1 MKPIGPFAPRDSETP
16 LSEGHIPGLKGSPVR
31 TPMPVQGTQRT
42 TPALVGAIAK
52 VLVTRQLWV
61 ELYGL
66 PGYPMTLGSAKGQ
79 GFALT
84 PKDLR
89 PVPKEAPRPLLG
101 GKLTLMGLSLDTDD
115 PRLMWERPTPNRAFA
130 VELHSF
136 NWLPVMMA
144 QGERGVQDAM
154 AMSLGWLATFAD
166 WSPFSWSPDVL
177 SRRVYNLACA
187 GKRLTQN
194 AAPADAQRL
203 ADSLARQANQLLRPP
218 FSVRGRA
225 ERLVAVAVAG
235 CALGGVTGE
244 RLRNKALKRLP
255 HALEQTVREDG
266 AHASRAPEHGMEL
279 LLDLLTLDD
288 ALSQLSVPTPPPVA
302 DAMSRLTIALRSQ
315 VLPDKRLAVFQGGG
329 PSTRERVQAARAHDD
344 EPAAPPASIIG
355 GIVRVSSPQLT
366 VLLDVEG
373 PATGAWSTSACGQP
387 AAIEVVCGKDRLF
400 TSAGWT
406 PRSPDR
412 NALRLSAGASTLTL
426 GERPIG
432 EPLGGWK
439 ADLLGPRL
447 ISDPIHITRDH
458 QQTDTAIWLEVEHD
472 GWMPLY
478 GLMHQRRIYIDQ
490 SSDEMRSEECL
501 HPPHGRQEPGR
512 IAVPYALRFQLDPD
526 VQASLA
532 RDRRSILLRGPSG
545 KGWWFRSDGPDV
557 AIETAVHVDDG
568 LTRRSMQ
575 IVVRGS
581 ARTDAE
587 TKIRWKLAP
596 ASEE

>member
-16 LSEGHIPGLKGSPVR
+16 LSEGHIPGLKGAPVR
-31 TPMPVQGTQRT
+31 TPMPVHHAQRT

-52 VLVTRQLWV
+52 AMLSRQLWI

-66 PGYPMTLGSAKGQ
+66 PGYGLTLGGAKGQ
-79 GFALT
+79 GFALS

-89 PVPKEAPRPLLG
+89 PVPKTAPRPLLG
-101 GKLTLMGLSLDTDD
+101 GKLTLMGLSLDSDD
-115 PRLMWERPTPNRAFA
+115 PRQLWERPTPTRAFA

-136 NWLPVMMA
+136 NWLPLMMA
-144 QGERGVQDAM
+144 QGERGTREALDM
-154 AMSLGWLATFAD
+154 TLGWLATFAD
-166 WSPFSWSPDVL
+166 WSPFSWSPDIL
-177 SRRVYNLACA
+177 SRRVFNLACA
-187 GKRLTQN
+187 GKKLTQ
-194 AAPADAQRL
+194 AAEPAEAQRL
-203 ADSLARQANQLLRPP
+203 ADSLTRQASQLLRPP
-218 FSVRGRA
+218 FSPRGRA

-235 CALGGVTGE
+235 CALGGAVGDK
-244 RLRNKALKRLP
+244 LRNKALKRLP
-255 HALEQTVREDG
+255 SALDLTIREDG
-266 AHASRAPEHGMEL
+266 AHASRAPEQGMEL

-288 ALSQLSVPTPPPVA
+288 ALSQSSVPTPPEVA
-302 DAMSRLTIALRSQ
+302 AAISRLTIALRSQ

-344 EPAAPPASIIG
+344 APAAPPASLVG

-373 PATGAWSTSACGQP
+373 PSTGGWATTACGQP
-387 AAIEVVCGKDRLF
+387 AALEVVCGKDRLF

-406 PRSPDR
+406 PRASDR
-412 NALRLSAGASTLTL
+412 QALRLSAGASTVTL

-472 GWMPLY
+472 GWVPQY
-478 GLMHQRRIYIDQ
+478 GLMHLRRIYIDQ
-490 SSDEMRSEECL
+490 TSDEMRAEECL
-501 HPPHGRQEPGR
+501 HPPQGHQETGR
-512 IAVPYALRFQLDPD
+512 IAVPYALRFQLDPE

-545 KGWWFRSDGPDV
+545 KGWWFRSDGPDI

-568 LTRRSMQ
+568 LTRRSLQ

-596 ASEE
+596 ASED